1 MMFQD
6 LELGDALAD
15 LDDDTLPDGEF
26 IRRQAERLN
35 QCNETRIKE
44 EMLEYIIAL
53 INEEFGGET
62 EDDAIKNWE
71 QYKTK
76 HKIQ

>member
-71 QYKTK
+71 QYKTE